1 MLAVHGSM
9 DIALTGRFRNVLVF
23 SFRPEADH
31 IDALSIEPDGDAVSE
46 QQRA

>member
-1 MLAVHGSM
+1 MLGVHGSM
-9 DIALTGRFRNVLVF
+9 GIAPTGQFRNVLVF

-31 IDALSIEPDGDAVSE
+31 IDALSIEPDGDAVPE